1 MLGPV
6 VVSAVPRKVL
16 GVALAA
22 WQVARQSMIALLEPI
37 LLEPIP
43 LVLIPLKPTL
53 LALVL
58 ALLAG
63 CCLAGQSPA
72 MAESVPV
79 MAVVEIP

>member
-1 MLGPV
+1 M
-6 VVSAVPRKVL
+6 PRKVL

-22 WQVARQSMIALLEPI
+22 WQVARKPMIAPLEPI
-37 LLEPIP
+37 LLKPILLEPTP

-53 LALVL
+53 LALAL

-63 CCLAGQSPA
+63 CCLAGRSLA